1 LFYAAEAGRTRIIP
15 LLMQKGA
22 DMTLANYENYKTP
35 LDVAANDHT
44 RELLIVY
51 GTPTAAAPVK
61 KEDI

>member
-1 LFYAAEAGRTRIIP
+1 
-15 LLMQKGA
+15 MQKGA